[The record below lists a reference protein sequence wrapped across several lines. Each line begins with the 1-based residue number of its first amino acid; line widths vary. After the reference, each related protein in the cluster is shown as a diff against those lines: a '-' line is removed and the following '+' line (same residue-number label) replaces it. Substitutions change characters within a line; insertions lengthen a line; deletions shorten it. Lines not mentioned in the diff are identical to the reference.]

1 MKSSSLSRLSALA
14 AKLPTPNTGLI
25 APQMHI
31 LTQQPHATLPTF
43 PSPPIALLSPPS
55 HPSLFAILLPTQ
67 SVAFYDAESR
77 ALLQPTAQISK
88 LNKALGDQFS
98 AVGGAAFEPAPS
110 AASAFSLGEG
120 AGVFGGLGLE
130 DGLLGS
136 GQAAGPPVSEYSAGS
151 ASFGAGTA
159 TGKVDGKNVR
169 LVVWSQDWVCSAR
182 LDLDMV
188 SKQGQTSRR
197 RRARGSAP
205 AAAAAATDA
214 LQNGIATGPSAQPQP
229 SAQSQGPDAQVPGG
243 VQRLSRKRRAQEARE
258 ARDALERSSL
268 ASSPSTSAAL
278 PNGGNGTANGTSSIP
293 PSPLAST
300 PVNGHGHGHAY
311 IIPSPS
317 PAGSLANGISASGHG
332 HGGQAHHPSSAQ
344 DPDFYRFTHD
354 AFRSLAAVDWLG
366 NGEMMV
372 VERPM
377 GDFVRELPGAFFV
390 GTYGRG

>member
-1 MKSSSLSRLSALA
+1 M
-14 AKLPTPNTGLI
+14 LPAPNTGLI

-55 HPSLFAILLPTQ
+55 HPSLFAVLLPTQ

-77 ALLQPTAQISK
+77 TLLQPTAQISK

-110 AASAFSLGEG
+110 AASSFSLGEG
-120 AGVFGGLGLE
+120 AGVFDGLGLE

-136 GQAAGPPVSEYSAGS
+136 GQAAGAAVSEYSAGS

-159 TGKVDGKNVR
+159 AGKVDGKNVR

-197 RRARGSAP
+197 RRARGVAHVS
-205 AAAAAATDA
+205 AAANTDA
-214 LQNGIATGPSAQPQP
+214 LHNGIATAPSAQLQP
-229 SAQSQGPDAQVPGG
+229 PVQSQAPATQVPGG

-268 ASSPSTSAAL
+268 ASSPSTSAVL
-278 PNGGNGTANGTSSIP
+278 PNGGNVNGTANGTSSIP

-300 PVNGHGHGHAY
+300 PVNGHGRAY
-311 IIPSPS
+311 ALPSPS
-317 PAGSLANGISASGHG
+317 PAGSLANGVS
-332 HGGQAHHPSSAQ
+332 GQAHHPSSAQ

-366 NGEMMV
+366 NGELMV